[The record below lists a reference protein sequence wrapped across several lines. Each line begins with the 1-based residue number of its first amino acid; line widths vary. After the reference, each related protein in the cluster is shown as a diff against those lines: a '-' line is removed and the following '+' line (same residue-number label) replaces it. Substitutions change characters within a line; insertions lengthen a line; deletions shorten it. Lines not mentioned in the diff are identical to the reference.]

1 MRTQSSSVLTEL
13 RHAPAPQR
21 GIEAPARTWFA
32 VRGATTVPRDDREE
46 ILSAT
51 RALLARILVE
61 NELRV
66 EDVVSAFFVVTRDL
80 TAAYPA
86 EAARQI
92 GWTNAALLCAADMEV
107 VGSLKRCVRVLLHVY
122 GEQSL
127 ETVRHVYLGDAAS
140 LRPDWAK
147 RNEQGPA

>member
-1 MRTQSSSVLTEL
+1 
-13 RHAPAPQR
+13 
-21 GIEAPARTWFA
+21 
-32 VRGATTVPRDDREE
+32 
-46 ILSAT
+46 
-51 RALLARILVE
+51 
-61 NELRV
+61 
-66 EDVVSAFFVVTRDL
+66 VTRDL